1 MFGVCV
7 GVFAQMRIAG
17 ILLIVGLAAFTAVG
31 AEPSQVQAE
40 AVSAPITEPSCTNLF
55 TKGDGSYHTYRIPA
69 LATTKNGTIL
79 AFCEGRKNSSSDT
92 GDIDILLRRSTDGGQ
107 TFSPAQIIFDD
118 GFNTCGNPCV
128 VVDQQTGNIIVLA
141 TWNHGLDSEA
151 EIVKSESLDTRRVY
165 LTKSTDDGQ
174 TFSEPNDITN
184 SAKDPVWTWY
194 ATGPS
199 NGIQL
204 RLGPKAGRLIIPCD
218 HKLKAP
224 NLEYHSHVIYSDD
237 HGDTWKYSGS
247 AQNGTNECAVIERK
261 DGSLLLNARR
271 ARNVK
276 KPYRIMATSDDAG
289 LTWGASRINK
299 TLIGPRCQ
307 GSMIRYTPS
316 DAAEKPIILFSN
328 PASEKERINMTLR
341 GSKNEGSTW
350 PFSKVIHAGPSAYS
364 SLAVMPNGDIACLF
378 EGGKDDC
385 YETIMFTTV
394 SLADLKKNN
403 AKSLARE
410 YVARNYPISDS
421 NYVEMVSNA
430 LVTVISSE
438 FPYAGYEPNSPEK
451 TAIIV
456 TKLID
461 VTAEKLSITAQI
473 KDKGSILV
481 IVADHDQNTLSSS
494 RPITESV
501 TEGLVTWTNGWDLI
515 AVKGRKIRL
524 KFVLEKA
531 TLYGFQIK

>member
-1 MFGVCV
+1 
-7 GVFAQMRIAG
+7 MRIAW
-17 ILLIVGLAAFTAVG
+17 ILLTVALLAVTAVG
-31 AEPSQVQAE
+31 GEPSAVQAE
-40 AVSAPITEPSCTNLF
+40 SASSPIAEPGGTNLF

-69 LATTKNGTIL
+69 LVTTKNGTIL
-79 AFCEGRKNSSSDT
+79 AFCEGRKSSASDT

-107 TFSPAQIIFDD
+107 TFSPPQIIFDD

-128 VVDQQTGNIIVLA
+128 VVDQQTSTILVLA

-151 EIVKSESLDTRRVY
+151 EIVKSKSLDTRRVY
-165 LTKSTDDGQ
+165 LTMSTDDGQ
-174 TFSEPNDITN
+174 TFSEPNEIT
-184 SAKDPVWTWY
+184 SSVKDPVWTWY

-204 RLGPKAGRLIIPCD
+204 RLGAKAGRLVIPCD
-218 HKLKAP
+218 HKLKGP
-224 NLEYHSHVIYSDD
+224 GLEYRSHVIYSDD
-237 HGDTWKYSGS
+237 HGDTWGFSGS
-247 AQNGTNECAVIERK
+247 VQDGTNECAVIERK
-261 DGSLLLNARR
+261 DGRLLLNARR

-289 LTWGASRINK
+289 LTWAASGINK
-299 TLIGPRCQ
+299 TLIGPKCQ
-307 GSMIRYTPS
+307 GSMIRYTAA

-328 PASEKERINMTLR
+328 PASKKERINMTVR
-341 GSKNEGSTW
+341 ASKNEGKSW

-378 EGGKDDC
+378 EGGKESC
-385 YETIMFTTV
+385 YEAIMFTTV
-394 SLADLKKNN
+394 SLSDLKKTDE
-403 AKSLARE
+403 KPLARE
-410 YVARNYPISDS
+410 YVARSYPISDS
-421 NYVEMVSNA
+421 NYVDMVTDA
-430 LVTVISSE
+430 LVTVISPE
-438 FPYAGYEPNSPEK
+438 FPFAGYEPNCPEK

-481 IVADHDQNTLSSS
+481 IAADHDQNTLSSS